1 MISFLSSW
9 AKNIGLAIVI
19 ISILEMILPNNK
31 TKKYVKMVM
40 GIYILFCIISPF
52 VQNKINLEDIKVENY
67 TETSTASEVNQTS
80 MDERIETLYIE
91 QMEKDITKKVEEKGY
106 KVNKC
111 KVDAQITQNQN
122 TTKINKITLKIQK
135 DTTNKR
141 YIQNESVENKIVSEV
156 QKIRKVETDIGED
169 SNSDT
174 NKTINKSE
182 LQELKKYLEEEYG
195 VSEQCLVIN

>member
-122 TTKINKITLKIQK
+122 TTKISKITLKIQK
-135 DTTNKR
+135 DTANKR
-141 YIQNESVENKIVSEV
+141 YSQNESVENKIVSEV

>member
-122 TTKINKITLKIQK
+122 TTKISKITLKIQK
-135 DTTNKR
+135 YTANKR
-141 YIQNESVENKIVSEV
+141 YSQNESVENKIVSEV